1 MFKPEYDNC
10 YYLKK
15 NNYNYIQI
23 YYFFKTL
30 WLLLNK
36 NDRTKEKG
44 STERIMGVCQE
55 DCDFS
60 EYNYDTFV
68 AECSCKVKES
78 SDSFADMNID
88 KSKLLKNFKNIKNIV
103 NFDFLKCY
111 KKLFNKEGILNNLGC
126 YLILLIILFS
136 NNNNYHI
143 QV

>member
-1 MFKPEYDNC
+1 
-10 YYLKK
+10 
-15 NNYNYIQI
+15 
-23 YYFFKTL
+23 
-30 WLLLNK
+30 
-36 NDRTKEKG
+36 
-44 STERIMGVCQE
+44 MGVCQE